1 MNRTFTRLKR
11 ISFSNLLKYF
21 WQRLLPNVHPKY
33 SSSFGNCYLDF
44 DHPGISKAI
53 AFYGTREEDKQFLLS
68 TELPET
74 DIYIDI
80 GSNIGVYPLF
90 ADKLL
95 SKHAPIYAFEPDPR
109 LQQTLTRNLSLIS
122 SRAVKLSNQAVSDEN
137 GIGFFSIAKETNLNF
152 LKKHSDSSTFQ
163 LSTTSFASI
172 LAEAMEDV
180 TTENEKKNILVRM
193 DIEGGELE
201 IFSSFLD
208 YLRLDKPQA
217 HHTAYTFVFE
227 THPMDS
233 SRCSRFQAILR
244 ELIDTYAAFFYV
256 IVSSSDV
263 PAEIIR
269 NIASPQSTF
278 SSIASD
284 HTVRNLVSYPMPQP
298 SVSAITSIPKTTRYA
313 VLKIPAKSSILT

>member
-1 MNRTFTRLKR
+1 MNYTLTRLKR
-11 ISFSNLLKYF
+11 ISFSNLHKYF
-21 WQRLLPNVHPKY
+21 WQRLFPNVHPKY

-74 DIYIDI
+74 DVYIDI

-109 LQQTLTRNLSLIS
+109 LTKTLTRNLSLIS
-122 SRAVKLSNQAVSDEN
+122 SRAVKLSYHAVSDEN
-137 GIGFFSIAKETNLNF
+137 GTGFFSIAKETNLNF
-152 LKKHSDSSTFQ
+152 LKKSSDSSTFQ
-163 LSTTSFASI
+163 LNTTSFASI

-180 TTENEKKNILVRM
+180 TTKNGTKNILVRM

-201 IFSSFLD
+201 IFSSFLE
-208 YLRLDKPQA
+208 YLRLDNPETYR
-217 HHTAYTFVFE
+217 TAYTFVFE
-227 THPMDS
+227 THPMNS
-233 SRCSRFQAILR
+233 SRSSKFQAILS
-244 ELIDTYAAFFYV
+244 ELIDNYSAFFHT

-263 PAEIIR
+263 SPETLQKIG
-269 NIASPQSTF
+269 SPQSTF
-278 SSIASD
+278 SRITTD
-284 HTVRNLVSYPMPQP
+284 HTVRNLVTCPKPQP
-298 SVSAITSIPKTTRYA
+298 SVAAITSNPKTTRYA
-313 VLKIPAKSSILT
+313 VLKIPAKSSNLI

>member
-1 MNRTFTRLKR
+1 MNHTLTRLSR
-11 ISFSNLLKYF
+11 ISYSNLLKYF
-21 WQRLLPNVHPKY
+21 WQRLFPNLHPKY
-33 SSSFGNCYLDF
+33 SSTFGNCYLDF

-53 AFYGTREEDKQFLLS
+53 AFYGTREEDKQLLLS
-68 TELPET
+68 TELPDT

-109 LQQTLTRNLSLIS
+109 LQQTLTKNLSLIS
-122 SRAVKLSNQAVSDEN
+122 SRAVTLSNHAVSDEN

-152 LKKHSDSSTFQ
+152 LQKTSDSSTFQ

-172 LAEAMEDV
+172 LAEVMDNVIAPND
-180 TTENEKKNILVRM
+180 TTNILVRM

-208 YLRLDKPQA
+208 YLRLDKSEA

-227 THPMDS
+227 THPMNS
-233 SRCSRFQAILR
+233 SRSSRFQAVLR
-244 ELIDTYAAFFYV
+244 ELIDNYSAFFHI

-263 PAEIIR
+263 SLDILKKIG
-269 NIASPQSTF
+269 SPQSTF
-278 SSIASD
+278 SSITTD
-284 HTVRNLVSYPMPQP
+284 HTVRNLVSCPKPQA
-298 SVSAITSIPKTTRYA
+298 SVSAITSNPKTTRYA
-313 VLKIPAKSSILT
+313 VLKIPAKSST